1 MQLSSTIRNPA
12 PHDLFK
18 RSGNIDT
25 SYYEEF
31 DIQHVKGKFP
41 EAEQYLITRMG
52 RAISRRRQ
60 YLRYREEHRA
70 RLAEA
75 LDTTDTSAKKVA
87 STVAS
92 SIPAQLKS
100 GFQAVE
106 LEDDDE
112 FVDHASQTSYASS
125 MSGATALRPPPLP
138 QEGRE
143 GKPFECSLCHYFTVV
158 DVGTDWQ
165 KHVYRDL
172 QPYVCTFENCTSA
185 DRTYESRRE
194 WFSHELQE
202 HRQVWNC
209 IEGCQQSFRSQNQF
223 QAHLK
228 HSHTQSIADRGIDV
242 VAKSHSTYA
251 AASISTDCPL
261 CRRPVSSLRQL
272 RSHLGKHQRQLS
284 LFAIPSSVHEEQEE
298 DRSPSNET
306 SDSGSESDAI
316 KEPVFQCSFWFL
328 SCCYLSRDRYE
339 WSKHCYSHFHGEE
352 PPLSVKCSL
361 CGQSFLGEVG
371 EVAWATYLKHLE
383 RHFTSGDTL
392 QNSQP
397 DPHLCYH
404 LWQKRLIDDH
414 DLKLL
419 KVDTDSLAY
428 DDPNLY
434 RAMGRKLGHAN
445 SEAPSGGYTIPLSEA
460 TQADSPGAIS
470 NSDYEMSQDPHSN
483 PDSESAFDASDSLPG
498 VPLEAMQSS
507 ISAKRSTPIPTEMFE
522 SLFDFHQ
529 GRIDPN
535 HLNVMSGAGQFDR
548 TGRNT
553 MRTPNKVS
561 PPSSV
566 VSVASTDTWTPMVC
580 PVEGCGSQFSGQF
593 GRGNLA
599 RHLRIVHDRREFAC
613 EVDGCHKVYK
623 RQDALKRHCDRM
635 HKP

>member
-1 MQLSSTIRNPA
+1 MRRRLQPAQQFLELFMTNLADSGYVLGLLRRILSSLGEIDAINNGRKVPWDAETTSETDGSDDESEADEGCSTTELQQLATSIADIITDLMQLSSTIRNPA

-228 HSHTQSIADRGIDV
+228 HSHTQSIADRGM
-242 VAKSHSTYA
+242 SGQSTA
-251 AASISTDCPL
+251 TLTST
-261 CRRPVSSLRQL
+261 
-272 RSHLGKHQRQLS
+272 GKNL
-284 LFAIPSSVHEEQEE
+284 
-298 DRSPSNET
+298 
-306 SDSGSESDAI
+306 
-316 KEPVFQCSFWFL
+316 
-328 SCCYLSRDRYE
+328 LSR
-339 WSKHCYSHFHGEE
+339 SNA
-352 PPLSVKCSL
+352 LSAGRV
-361 CGQSFLGEVG
+361 FWV
-371 EVAWATYLKHLE
+371 

-419 KVDTDSLAY
+419 KGIKPFYLVAIKTIRSETGQVDTDSLAY

-566 VSVASTDTWTPMVC
+566 VSVASTDTWTPMFLGLIL
-580 PVEGCGSQFSGQF
+580 VEQRCIASALKQLIGHIACI
-593 GRGNLA
+593 GRGGSSNA
-599 RHLRIVHDRREFAC
+599 DE
-613 EVDGCHKVYK
+613 ESD
-623 RQDALKRHCDRM
+623 
-635 HKP
+635 